1 LDGSVYQSWLAD
13 RGIKT
18 PGGQPQNI
26 LAAGLNSKSFGLIVA
41 RSSPSKID
49 SEKSQ
54 IQKLAKALVGVDS
67 EPFSWVL
74 LDESGSLPAAV
85 ILRSVIPGLSA
96 LVVLGDS
103 QWNPGDDFKTEATKV
118 ASRLLKTFH
127 GPSLATMNA
136 SQAIKSSFWTALRA
150 WVH

>member
-1 LDGSVYQSWLAD
+1 MDGSVYQSWLAD

-26 LAAGLNSKSFGLIVA
+26 LAAGINSKSFGLIVA

-67 EPFSWVL
+67 EPFSWVI
-74 LDESGSLPAAV
+74 LDERGSLPAAV
-85 ILRSVIPGLSA
+85 MLRNVIPGLSA
-96 LVVLGDS
+96 LVVLDDS
-103 QWNPGDDFKTEATKV
+103 QWNTGDDFKTEATKV
-118 ASRLLKTFH
+118 ASRPLKTFY
-127 GPSLATMNA
+127 GPSLATMND
-136 SQAIKSSFWTALRA
+136 SQAIKSSFWTAVRA